1 MTTSQQPQEAQTG
14 APDDYRLLLPEDW
27 YRIPLEPERCI
38 RSVDALVERQFKGVD
53 DAPHVKKRVRDEL
66 LDQADKAIANGGVEM
81 YLSLMKVGP
90 IPVSAS
96 LVITFIGSG
105 PDAGDLESVAADIQH
120 ASTDGAKATV
130 VELPCGPAVRARSSA
145 EMGRDETSGEV
156 LSSAAVDYYLPIP
169 HSEAFLL
176 LSFST
181 PLEAIAEAMVRL
193 FDAVAT
199 SFAWQG
205 GYA

>member
-1 MTTSQQPQEAQTG
+1 MTTSRQPQETSTE

-27 YRIPLEPERCI
+27 FRIPLEPERCV

-53 DAPHVKKRVRDEL
+53 DAPHLKKRVRDEL

-90 IPVSAS
+90 VPVSAS
-96 LVITFIGSG
+96 LIITFIGSG
-105 PDAGDLESVAADIQH
+105 PDATDLESVAADIRH
-120 ASTDGAKATV
+120 TGTPGTEAAV
-130 VELPCGPAVRARSSA
+130 VELPCGPAVRARSRA
-145 EMGRDETSGEV
+145 EIGRDETSGEV
-156 LSSAAVDYYLPIP
+156 HSSTALDYYLPIP
-169 HSEAFLL
+169 HSQAFLL

-181 PLEAIAEAMVRL
+181 PLEPIAEAMAGL

-199 SFAWQG
+199 SFRWQG
-205 GYA
+205 ACA